1 MLILLTNDDGIFAPG
16 LEALRDA
23 VADMGELVVYA
34 PDSARS
40 ATGRGITL
48 SEPVAVERVHV
59 GGRFWGQAVAGSPA
73 DCVKIAVQELTDPP
87 PELLLAGINPGAN
100 VGINVFYSGTVAA
113 AAEGA
118 SFGIPSVAFSLDRQG
133 KLDFARA
140 ARLCRW
146 VLDGLLAGGLG
157 PGELVTVNLPEL
169 SAGRPKGVKVV
180 PQSTA
185 AISEEYTRSE
195 ATDGRVLFQ
204 LTDYYE
210 HGPQKGETDVTA
222 LEEGYIAVTP
232 LHSDLTDHASLPR
245 LRERHWPKMPQ

>member
-1 MLILLTNDDGIFAPG
+1 MLILLTNDDGILAPG
-16 LEALRDA
+16 LAALRQA

-34 PDSARS
+34 PDSPRS
-40 ATGRGITL
+40 ATGRAITL
-48 SEPVAVERVHV
+48 RGPIACERVHV
-59 GGRFWGQAVAGSPA
+59 GGKFWGQAVAGSPA
-73 DCVKIAVQELTDPP
+73 DCVKIAVQELIDPP

-118 SFGIPSVAFSLDRQG
+118 TFGIPSVAFSLDGRD
-133 KLDFARA
+133 KADFARA

-157 PGELVTVNLPEL
+157 PGGLVTVNLPEL
-169 SAGRPKGVKVV
+169 SAERPRGVKVV

-185 AISEEYTRSE
+185 AISDEYTRSE

-210 HGPQKGETDVTA
+210 HGPQSGETDVTA
-222 LEEGYIAVTP
+222 LEAGYIAVTP
-232 LHSDLTDHASLPR
+232 LHSDLTDHAALSR
-245 LRERHWPKMPQ
+245 LRQRRWPKMPQ